1 MFFAL
6 IKHYLLRP
14 GKLSDLKILY
24 HFRKEREKRHGYCG
38 TNLENEQYEWCAAKV
53 NLPVDQ
59 IKQVVSKWIF
69 EFPNS
74 YLLNSRFKG
83 VAPLVSLLKE
93 SGIKIAVYSDYVAI
107 DKLKHLEIE
116 TDMAV
121 ASTDAEINCM
131 KPSPKGLLHIMKIF
145 NVQPGECLFIGD
157 RDELDG
163 HCAAHAAMPYLNVKM
178 YHADAALFYEKLLTS
193 LTAYKNKE

>member
-14 GKLSDLKILY
+14 GRLKELATIY
-24 HFRKEREKRHGYCG
+24 HFRAEREKRHGYCG
-38 TNLENEQYEWCAAKV
+38 TDLENEQYEWCAAKV
-53 NLPVDQ
+53 NLPVEQ

-74 YLLNSRFKG
+74 YLLESRFPG
-83 VAPLVSLLKE
+83 IPSLISASKE
-93 SGIKIAVYSDYVAI
+93 SGIKIAVYSDYAAI
-107 DKLKHLEIE
+107 DKLKYLEIE
-116 TDMAV
+116 TDIAI
-121 ASTDAEINCM
+121 ASTDTEINCM

-163 HCAAHAAMPYLNVKM
+163 HCANNAAIPYLNVKM
-178 YHADAALFYEKLLTS
+178 YNVDPALFYEKLLTG
-193 LTAYKNKE
+193 LTDYQNQ